1 MPYLGNS
8 HIAGDQ
14 INNFKVLDDISSH
27 TSTFDGSASGVVSIS
42 DNTIRIPE
50 HRFVQGQR
58 VTYNNGG
65 GGNIGNLSSGTAYYI
80 IKDTN
85 NTIKLATSLSN
96 ANSSTEI
103 NLSVLGSGSSHTL
116 NVAFDGV
123 NTKFKITHNGGT
135 SGRINNATQLS
146 LAINNVI
153 QRPNQN
159 AITFTEGFAIEDQH
173 KIVFKVAPVS
183 SDIFW
188 GSILANTL
196 PTFDITDNKIDNF
209 TGDGSTT
216 EFNLSNIPASNKSI
230 MVTINGVLQHPSD
243 GSTSRSY
250 TLLAN
255 ILQFTAAPGNGDEIQ
270 VRHIGFAGASTSD
283 VTGFYGRTG
292 NVVLTSNDHI
302 TTGNINA
309 GVVTATTFVGNLT
322 GNVSGNLTV
331 GGVLTYED
339 VTNVD
344 SIGIITARSG
354 FKVLAGGA
362 NVVGV
367 ITARTN
373 IHLEDYIHHLG
384 DLTTKIGFPAANTFT
399 VDTAGD
405 ERLRINSTGQLL
417 HGHNA
422 SIGYGRN
429 FETSSTSGYGGIAI
443 NRFSDD
449 TGSGGLDFVKSRNA
463 SLGGNTIV
471 QSDDNLGAI
480 TWKGADGTDFT
491 TPAAQIKVA
500 VDGTPGENDMPGR
513 IMFYTTA
520 DGASSV
526 SERLRITSDGNVII
540 AENMAVNRPR
550 IVLSAPDDGT
560 NYRHLFGANL
570 QVDSSGTFTTP
581 TANISGGGWEYLAQ
595 NSINQ
600 HGEIR
605 YLSAPDTNATSSTPL
620 ERFRIDSSGN
630 LIIPGNS
637 SVKDISYGDGS
648 TTGYFRSTTNV
659 NRTSADQSIHMQQFR
674 WNNTKVA
681 EIKVIT
687 GDDTTNKDNAHIV
700 FETANSGTT
709 AERLRIAS
717 DGMITLGNPT
727 NTVLKAEVCN
737 SVSGHYFVSQC
748 DDNNNG
754 FEIYQ
759 QHGSTSSR
767 NTLAVYDNRSGAKT
781 ASLLVRGDGRVAI
794 GTDTIPT
801 QGQFFVGVQTSSN
814 NYVSQPTVRFA
825 VEPASS
831 PHGDASAV
839 HIGQRGGG
847 SADPAIIFHRR
858 SGSTAWQSWGARI
871 HQGDLDSIKFSLAP
885 AALPGSHSFT
895 DEMIIKRAAGVGIN
909 TDKFYDSSTRLEVR
923 GRINTVGSASTGS
936 LNYGNGTVVNVGSL
950 SPHNLQLMT
959 GNSTRILLEN
969 GTGTAVTLKSSG
981 EMGVNTNAPVEKLGI
996 SGNMRFVNPN
1006 GTTSRITALPS
1017 GSYNTGTSGGS
1028 AICFQRIA
1036 DGGGGSDE
1044 IFFETHWQG
1053 NRHGESCRINKFGNL
1068 AFPSG
1073 QGIDFSATANGGTNQ
1088 NELLDDYEEGDW
1100 QPTVSNGGANWSTTG
1115 RYTKVGRMVTIQA
1128 DITNTSG
1135 SGTTEIH
1142 NLPFVVDSKYG
1153 TWHVGY
1159 AAVNGTTT
1167 SGNTNFTGGLIHFQ
1181 GNGYLRARA
1190 SGGTTN
1196 ITMGNNHRVIFTG
1209 TYYTVT

>member
-27 TSTFDGSASGVVSIS
+27 TSTFDGSSSGVVSIS

-96 ANSSTEI
+96 ANNSTAI

-116 NVAFDGV
+116 NIAFDGV
-123 NTKFKITHNGGT
+123 NTKFKITHDGGT
-135 SGRINNATQLS
+135 PGRINNATQLS

-159 AITFTEGFAIEDQH
+159 ALTFTEGFAIEDQH

-255 ILQFTAAPGNGDEIQ
+255 VLQFTAAPGNGDEIQ

-344 SIGIITARSG
+344 SIGIVTARSG

-373 IHLEDYIHHLG
+373 VHLEDYIHHLG
-384 DLTTKIGFPAANTFT
+384 DLTTKIGFPSAGNFT
-399 VDTAGD
+399 LD
-405 ERLRINSTGQLL
+405 
-417 HGHNA
+417 
-422 SIGYGRN
+422 
-429 FETSSTSGYGGIAI
+429 TSG
-443 NRFSDD
+443 
-449 TGSGGLDFVKSRNA
+449 
-463 SLGGNTIV
+463 
-471 QSDDNLGAI
+471 
-480 TWKGADGTDFT
+480 
-491 TPAAQIKVA
+491 
-500 VDGTPGENDMPGR
+500 
-513 IMFYTTA
+513 
-520 DGASSV
+520 
-526 SERLRITSDGNVII
+526 SERLRI
-540 AENMAVNRPR
+540 
-550 IVLSAPDDGT
+550 
-560 NYRHLFGANL
+560 
-570 QVDSSGTFTTP
+570 DSSGD
-581 TANISGGGWEYLAQ
+581 
-595 NSINQ
+595 
-600 HGEIR
+600 
-605 YLSAPDTNATSSTPL
+605 LS
-620 ERFRIDSSGN
+620 
-630 LIIPGNS
+630 IPGNS
-637 SVKDISYGDGS
+637 SVKDITYGDGS

-659 NRTSADQSIHMQQFR
+659 NRASADQSIHMQQFR

-681 EIKVIT
+681 EIKVLT

-717 DGMITLGNPT
+717 DGNISISRDLDVDGHTNLDNVSIAGVTTITGALDVINNANTTIRIYDSTGTPDSFGSIGYNNGNDADDALVIAVDGDNQQGNSQMRFYVDGITSSAEKFRVDSDGVKVTGDAVISGITTSTAGFMFGTDGEHYLYKSAANTATLRVTSDGPYVEFKDVSGDVQLGSASGTLRLSAGGAEKLSINSSGNITQTGSSYLIDSAGSAEFILDRANTSSGATVAYKTGGTLKWYNGLRGLVNDDFYLRSEGGNLDVLYIQTYGNIFHNCNSAGNPAGITIKNVNTNGYSHARLRLESENAARYADIWCDKPNEALRLAYNSSSSVFIKSDGKVGINQSSPNWMLDIENPNPNNDSKQQLQRWVNGGQNTLELNMYGGSVDQCQFAATNAEQTISFLTGENTGSNVVSTETTLLMTQNRDVWLQGPGTGNYGGALFIGRSASPYGNLGALRDSNGRPMVYLAGKYPEITMCHEDASNASHGPTLRFQTYVSST
-727 NTVLKAEVCN
+727 NTATGSQFTIGTNGPGSVLDIGHGTAGQNANAHNGINNFNGTTRFRVTTSGCQVFGSLSKNSGSFRIDHPLVGLSTTTDLVHSFIEGPQADLIYRGVVDLTDGTATVNVDTAGRMTQGTFEALCTNVSCFTSN
-737 SVSGHYFVSQC
+737 ETDWTAVKGSVSGNILTITAQDNTSTATVSWMVVGERK
-748 DDNNNG
+748 DKHMKDTNWTDEN
-754 FEIYQ
+754 
-759 QHGSTSSR
+759 
-767 NTLAVYDNRSGAKT
+767 
-781 ASLLVRGDGRVAI
+781 GRVI
-794 GTDTIPT
+794 T
-801 QGQFFVGVQTSSN
+801 
-814 NYVSQPTVRFA
+814 
-825 VEPASS
+825 EP
-831 PHGDASAV
+831 
-839 HIGQRGGG
+839 
-847 SADPAIIFHRR
+847 
-858 SGSTAWQSWGARI
+858 
-871 HQGDLDSIKFSLAP
+871 LKDS
-885 AALPGSHSFT
+885 
-895 DEMIIKRAAGVGIN
+895 
-909 TDKFYDSSTRLEVR
+909 
-923 GRINTVGSASTGS
+923 
-936 LNYGNGTVVNVGSL
+936 
-950 SPHNLQLMT
+950 
-959 GNSTRILLEN
+959 
-969 GTGTAVTLKSSG
+969 
-981 EMGVNTNAPVEKLGI
+981 
-996 SGNMRFVNPN
+996 
-1006 GTTSRITALPS
+1006 
-1017 GSYNTGTSGGS
+1017 
-1028 AICFQRIA
+1028 
-1036 DGGGGSDE
+1036 
-1044 IFFETHWQG
+1044 
-1053 NRHGESCRINKFGNL
+1053 
-1068 AFPSG
+1068 
-1073 QGIDFSATANGGTNQ
+1073 
-1088 NELLDDYEEGDW
+1088 
-1100 QPTVSNGGANWSTTG
+1100 
-1115 RYTKVGRMVTIQA
+1115 
-1128 DITNTSG
+1128 
-1135 SGTTEIH
+1135 
-1142 NLPFVVDSKYG
+1142 
-1153 TWHVGY
+1153 
-1159 AAVNGTTT
+1159 
-1167 SGNTNFTGGLIHFQ
+1167 
-1181 GNGYLRARA
+1181 
-1190 SGGTTN
+1190 
-1196 ITMGNNHRVIFTG
+1196 
-1209 TYYTVT
+1209 